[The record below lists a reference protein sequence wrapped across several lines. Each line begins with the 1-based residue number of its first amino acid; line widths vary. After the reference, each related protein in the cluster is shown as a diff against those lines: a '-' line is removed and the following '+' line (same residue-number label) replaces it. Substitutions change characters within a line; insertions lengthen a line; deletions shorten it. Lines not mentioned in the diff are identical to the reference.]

1 MKALKRIGFAI
12 LLLLVAVLTL
22 AVFVPKDC
30 EVQRQITIN
39 RPASEVFEYV
49 KYLKN
54 QDKFSAWSN
63 LDPVMKRAYYGQDGE
78 IGFVSTCKSKRPD
91 LGKREHKIVA
101 IEDGKR
107 IDYEWNLTKP
117 FKSTYRAYLITEP
130 IGPSETR
137 VTWGFSGDMGYP
149 GNLRLLALD
158 VEDAVGSDFESSLG
172 KLKRIM
178 ESR

>member
-12 LLLLVAVLTL
+12 LLLVVAVLTL

-78 IGFVSTCKSKRPD
+78 IGFVSTCKSRRPE
-91 LGKREHKIVA
+91 LGKREHKIIA

-117 FKSTYRAYLITEP
+117 FKSTYRAYLITESV
-130 IGPSETR
+130 GPSETK

-158 VEDAVGSDFESSLG
+158 VEEAVGGDFESSLG